1 MTQSGLTT
9 SGHKIWV
16 YHLMALTTCMVWALT
31 FVSTKVLILAGLTPT
46 AIFILRFVIAY
57 LAMMAVCHRQ
67 FRCSTIK
74 DEGLMALAGL
84 TGGSIFYIA
93 QNTALELTYASDVS
107 LLICTSPIFT
117 MVLERIFVGTRLGRR
132 MIVGSVIALFGV
144 GLVVLNGSLTFGS
157 GPVGDLITLCAAVLW
172 ALYCLILQR
181 LSKRYATFVI
191 TRKVFFYGVIT
202 GLPIAWAM
210 GVDIDF
216 EVIRQPEVLGNLL
229 FLGVLASMLC
239 YVLWNSALEKLG
251 PVRTSFFI
259 YLQPLVTII
268 ASMLVLSEPLTIY
281 VALGSILIISGVVL
295 AERQR

>member
-1 MTQSGLTT
+1 MTQKVLTA
-9 SGHKIWV
+9 SGHRMWI
-16 YHLMALTTCMVWALT
+16 YHLMALTTCMIWALT

-57 LAMMAVCHRQ
+57 VAMLAICHRQ
-67 FRCSTIK
+67 FRSHTVK
-74 DEGLMALAGL
+74 DECLMALAGL

-117 MVLERIFVGTRLGRR
+117 MVLERIMVGTKLGRN
-132 MIVGSVIALFGV
+132 MVVGSVIALFGV

-157 GPVGDLITLCAAVLW
+157 GPTGDLITLCAAALW

-181 LSKRYATFVI
+181 LAKRYPTLVI
-191 TRKVFFYGVIT
+191 TRKVFFYGVVT
-202 GLPIAWAM
+202 GIPVAWAM
-210 GVDIDF
+210 GMDIDLAI
-216 EVIRQPEVLGNLL
+216 VRQPEVIGNLL

-268 ASMLVLSEPLTIY
+268 ASMIVLSEPLTIY
-281 VALGSILIISGVVL
+281 EALGSILIISGVVL